1 MKGIAMNLSERMVAF
16 AQFLV
21 NVQCV
26 DFGQIDN
33 LNDAKNA
40 LNELRKFVNSAD
52 FLNEFKAIANR
63 FENRL
68 NAEDLSRQGF

>member
-1 MKGIAMNLSERMVAF
+1 MNLSERMGAF

-26 DFGQIDN
+26 DFGQIDD

-40 LNELRKFVNSAD
+40 LDELRQFVNSAD
-52 FLNEFKAIANR
+52 FLNEMTAIFNR
-63 FENRL
+63 ALREIQ
-68 NAEDLSRQGF
+68 AEKLQRKGF